1 MSIPPYFL
9 RHLYNVVFAIPCLRH
24 NSKMPL
30 PAFRFT
36 QNPDDLLLRETL
48 SFHDFFTAIISAPF
62 PTQIR
67 TSFRGAG
74 QSHLRLSLLS
84 DWNASGQPPWRSMT
98 SSISSMRRM
107 VLART
112 VTIFW

>member
-9 RHLYNVVFAIPCLRH
+9 RHLYNVVFAIPVLAAQLQ
-24 NSKMPL
+24 NAP
-30 PAFRFT
+30 PGFRFT

-74 QSHLRLSLLS
+74 ALLHR
-84 DWNASGQPPWRSMT
+84 SG
-98 SSISSMRRM
+98 
-107 VLART
+107 
-112 VTIFW
+112 